1 MKSFGRYIIAIAAL
15 YLINLP
21 VFPQAG
27 YYFGQNK
34 VRYKS
39 FNWKVI
45 KTEHFDVHYY
55 TEMDVAAHDAARM
68 AERGYAYL
76 SEVLDHQFKER
87 IPIILYASLNDFAQT
102 NVVSGLLDQGT
113 RGVTESLKK
122 RVTLPMTGSYREFNH
137 VLVHELVHAFQYDI
151 IFNSPL
157 GINRFNAPLWFI
169 EGMAEYL
176 SNEMDNTTRMWVRD
190 GFIYNNLLSIDK
202 LSSTYDIRVYR
213 LGQSV
218 WHYIGENYGKKTV
231 GKLFK
236 MAARTGNIEMAFKT
250 YLNMDNKQLTKAW
263 HEFARRLAV
272 PADTTLPMP
281 DESATRLTHK
291 AAFYHRMNIAPSVS
305 PDGSAIA
312 YIANKD
318 LNEDIYI
325 LRKMTDGHYKN
336 QRLITGG
343 KSKQYETLRYFDT
356 AISWS
361 PDGKKLTFIS
371 KSGKDDVIYIVDS
384 ENGKLLKEYAF
395 SDLNGLL
402 SPVFSPDGQQ
412 LAFVG
417 MQGGISD
424 LYLLNLSDSSRK
436 RLTHDKYAELHP
448 AWGPDSLLAFS
459 TDRGSDTDSTRLLFS
474 DFNIAVIN
482 VLDRNIR
489 VIAELPGND
498 INPQWMPDGNTLYF
512 VSDYEGIPNLYQ
524 IALNE
529 RQIERLTS
537 LKSGIAGITETTPAF
552 SISKDGKTLVFSS
565 FVNTGWQLYQ
575 LSPSQL
581 QPQQPLSPDSIIL
594 AAKRNY
600 HITSPI
606 EGLIDSIQTDTS
618 GKVIHKPD
626 IPKSVNIANRYVIA
640 GWLPTLPNI
649 NWLYAAYPLPDSST
663 LKEDKYRSHFSLDAV
678 QLGGG
683 YNTFYGVQGGA
694 AFLFTDML
702 GNHQLY
708 FATQMQF
715 SDPRYSD
722 FALTYQNQK
731 HRWQWG
737 IQAFQSNVNYLVG
750 QNLFQDVLIRDTYRG
765 VSGIVAYPFSRFTR
779 AEFSGGFTWIE
790 EDLVIESYHSGSIKR
805 ETNDL
810 ATFNYGIISGAL
822 VTDNTTYA
830 YFGPANGHRG
840 RFSVEFTSNDI
851 QSSIAMLDYR
861 KYFRTSS
868 RSVLAWRI
876 IGVKSFGKD
885 ERFFDIGGP
894 YLYRGSDYNELVG
907 SNALLSN
914 LEWRIPLLPFLPPST
929 DFLSAAL
936 FWDAAGA
943 WGLTTTSSDRATFQP
958 FSSDGGFH
966 LKDLHTAFGIAA
978 RFNAGYFLLQY
989 EVVWPTD
996 LKRFEPTITRF
1007 SIGSFF

>member
-1 MKSFGRYIIAIAAL
+1 MQSLGKYIIAFAAL
-15 YLINLP
+15 FMITTP
-21 VFPQAG
+21 VFSQAG

-34 VRYKS
+34 VRYKT
-39 FNWKVI
+39 FDWKVI

-55 TEMDVAAHDAARM
+55 SGMEVAAHDAAQM

-122 RVTLPMTGSYREFNH
+122 RVTLPITGSYREFNH

-190 GFIYNNLLSIDK
+190 GFIHKNLLTIDK
-202 LSSTYDIRVYR
+202 LNGTYDIRVYR

-231 GKLFK
+231 GKIFK
-236 MAARTGNIEMAFKT
+236 MAARTGNAEAAFKT
-250 YLNMDNKQLTKAW
+250 YLNMDNKQLTKTW
-263 HEFARRLAV
+263 HNFARTLTV
-272 PADTTLPMP
+272 PSDTTMPMP
-281 DESATRLTHK
+281 EDIATQLTHK

-312 YIANKD
+312 YVANKD
-318 LNEDIYI
+318 LNENIYI
-325 LRKMTDGHYKN
+325 LRKMPDGRYKSE
-336 QRLITGG
+336 RLIPGG

-356 AISWS
+356 AMSWS
-361 PDGKKLTFIS
+361 PDGKQLAFIS

-384 ENGKLLKEYAF
+384 NDGRLLKEYTF
-395 SDLNGLL
+395 DDLNGLL
-402 SPVFSPDGQQ
+402 SPVFSPDGNQ
-412 LAFVG
+412 LVFVG

-424 LYLLNLSDSSRK
+424 LYLLNLNDGSRK

-448 AWGPDSLLAFS
+448 SWGPDSLLAFS
-459 TDRGSDTDSTRLLFS
+459 TDRGSETDSTRLLF
-474 DFNIAVIN
+474 DELNLAVMN
-482 VLDRNIR
+482 LNSGKVE
-489 VIAELPGND
+489 VISELPGNET
-498 INPQWMPDGNTLYF
+498 NPQWLPNGRSLLF
-512 VSDYEGIPNLYQ
+512 LSDYEGIPNLYQ
-524 IALNE
+524 ISLDDH
-529 RQIERLTS
+529 RVQRLTS

-552 SISKDGKTLVFSS
+552 SISRDGKTLVFSA

-575 LSPSQL
+575 LAPSQL
-581 QPQQPLSPDSIIL
+581 RPQQPLSPEAVIS
-594 AAKRNY
+594 AARQNNR
-600 HITSPI
+600 ITSPV
-606 EGLIDSIQTDTS
+606 EGIIDSVQTDTS
-618 GKVIHKPD
+618 GNVIQKPE
-626 IPKSVNIANRYVIA
+626 IPAGVNIADRYTVA
-640 GWLPTLPNI
+640 GWLPALPDI
-649 NWLYAAYPLPDSST
+649 NWLYAAYPLPDPAT
-663 LKEDKYRSHFSLDAV
+663 LKEDKYRSRFSLDAV
-678 QLGGG
+678 QVGGG

-708 FATQMQF
+708 FATEMQF

-722 FALTYQNQK
+722 FALVYQNQK
-731 HRWQWG
+731 RRWQWG
-737 IQAFQSNVNYLVG
+737 IQAFQTSLNYLIAT
-750 QNLFQDVLIRDTYRG
+750 NFFQDQFIRDTYRG
-765 VSGIVAYPFSRFTR
+765 ISGIVAYPFSRFTR
-779 AEFSGGFTWIE
+779 AEFSGGLTWIE
-790 EDLVIESYHSGSIKR
+790 EDLVT
-805 ETNDL
+805 ETYRSNGIDRKTDDL
-810 ATFNYGIISGAL
+810 GNLNYGIFSAAL
-822 VTDNTTYA
+822 VTDNTSYG
-830 YFGPANGHRG
+830 YFGPATGNRG
-840 RFSVEFTSNDI
+840 RFAVEFTSNDI

-868 RSVLAWRI
+868 RSVLAWRFL
-876 IGVKSFGKD
+876 GVKSFGKD

-894 YLYRGSDYNELVG
+894 YFYRGSDYNELVG

-914 LEWRIPLLPFLPPST
+914 LEWRFPLLPFLPPST

-936 FWDAAGA
+936 FWDAAGV
-943 WGLTTTSSDRATFQP
+943 WGLQTPANTDAKFQP
-958 FSSDGGFH
+958 FTSEGGFH
-966 LKDLHTAFGIAA
+966 LKDLQTAFGIAA
-978 RFNAGYFLLQY
+978 RLNAGYFLLQY

-996 LKRFEPTITRF
+996 LQRFAPTITRF